1 MSEQTTTSADQRSSA
16 AATAGSVETLLE
28 ALPYI
33 REFHGRTVV
42 IKYGGA
48 AMREDSLRDEF
59 ATDVVLLKYVGL
71 NPVIVHGGGPEITAH
86 MERLGM
92 KVKFVEGLR
101 VSDRETVEVAKMVL
115 LGKVNTDIVQRLNR
129 HGQPAVGLSG
139 EDGTLFEI
147 RPAPEA
153 EKVGFVG
160 EIERV
165 DVDVLNHIA
174 SDFIPVIAS
183 AGTARD
189 GNSYNVNA
197 DSAAGKVAA
206 ALRAYKAIFLTD
218 VEGWRADGDDP
229 QTLVSLAT
237 VEEVVSGLGRVGGG
251 MRRGDSRRGPV
262 RPHHRWASA
271 AQPAARAVHR
281 CGDRH
286 QGHAVSVSGIEEL
299 QALEARYAM
308 PTYARAPVEF
318 VRGRGCLLWDSE
330 GREYIDFFSGL
341 SVHNAGHCHP
351 AIVAA
356 VRDQVGELAG
366 SSNLYYSSPAIQ
378 LHAKLSE
385 ASLGGRVFLCN
396 SGTEANECAIKL
408 ARRHAHRR
416 GVDRPEIVVL
426 DGGFHG
432 RTLGALSAT
441 VRLADEELFGP
452 LLEGFVLVPRDD
464 PTALGVAVGERTA
477 AVLLEPVQGEAGVH
491 PIGDDV
497 LGAAREACDR
507 SGALLVFDE
516 IQTGMGRTGEL
527 WAYELGPAMPDVLT
541 AAKALG
547 GGLPVGACVT
557 APAVGEGLGLGE
569 HGSTF
574 G

>member
-1 MSEQTTTSADQRSSA
+1 M
-16 AATAGSVETLLE
+16 
-28 ALPYI
+28 
-33 REFHGRTVV
+33 
-42 IKYGGA
+42 
-48 AMREDSLRDEF
+48 
-59 ATDVVLLKYVGL
+59 
-71 NPVIVHGGGPEITAH
+71 
-86 MERLGM
+86 
-92 KVKFVEGLR
+92 
-101 VSDRETVEVAKMVL
+101 
-115 LGKVNTDIVQRLNR
+115 
-129 HGQPAVGLSG
+129 
-139 EDGTLFEI
+139 
-147 RPAPEA
+147 
-153 EKVGFVG
+153 
-160 EIERV
+160 
-165 DVDVLNHIA
+165 
-174 SDFIPVIAS
+174 
-183 AGTARD
+183 
-189 GNSYNVNA
+189 
-197 DSAAGKVAA
+197 
-206 ALRAYKAIFLTD
+206 
-218 VEGWRADGDDP
+218 
-229 QTLVSLAT
+229 
-237 VEEVVSGLGRVGGG
+237 
-251 MRRGDSRRGPV
+251 
-262 RPHHRWASA
+262 
-271 AQPAARAVHR
+271 
-281 CGDRH
+281 
-286 QGHAVSVSGIEEL
+286 SVSGIEEL

-408 ARRHAHRR
+408 ARRHAHQR

-574 G
+574 GGGSVAARAALAALEVLSEPSLLASVRDLGKLLERRCVDIDGVEQVRRRGLMVGLGLRDGIDSREVAEAALQSGLVVNAPNPRTVRLLPPLVVAEAEVIGGCDRLAEALERTRRNAA